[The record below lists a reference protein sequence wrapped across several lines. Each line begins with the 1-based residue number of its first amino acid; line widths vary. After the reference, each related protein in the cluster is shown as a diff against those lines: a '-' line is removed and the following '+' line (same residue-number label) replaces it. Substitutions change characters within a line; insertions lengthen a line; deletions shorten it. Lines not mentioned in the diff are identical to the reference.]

1 MHTNYIQ
8 SAQKQMAYYKSLGD
22 KAMLQIDDQQLF
34 WQPSPE
40 SNNIAM
46 IVQHLSGNMLSRW
59 TDFLTTDGEKDYRNR
74 EAEFEPIL
82 KTRQGVLDA
91 WEKGWSCFLNAVDQ
105 LNETNLETII

>member
-1 MHTNYIQ
+1 VFFYRTTIIKNNKFKLQKIMHTNYIQ
-8 SAQKQMAYYKSLGD
+8 SAQKQMTYYKSLGD

-59 TDFLTTDGEKDYRNR
+59 TVAFDK
-74 EAEFEPIL
+74 
-82 KTRQGVLDA
+82 
-91 WEKGWSCFLNAVDQ
+91 
-105 LNETNLETII
+105 NLLRP